1 MNRNYDK
8 NGLAILFPTN
18 EGDSLLCQV
27 DQCFIAT
34 VNQMAEEFLKQ
45 SSKANHIMCVFV
57 CVFMCAYDVERV
69 FQTEPKIRVFTCL

>member
-1 MNRNYDK
+1 MV
-8 NGLAILFPTN
+8 ILLPTD

-27 DQCFIAT
+27 DQCFVAA
-34 VNQMAEEFLKQ
+34 VDQMAEEFLKQ
-45 SSKANHIMCVFV
+45 SSKAKNIMCVFV

>member
-34 VNQMAEEFLKQ
+34 VNQVAEEFLKQ
-45 SSKANHIMCVFV
+45 SSEANHIMCVFV
-57 CVFMCAYDVERV
+57 CVLYMCERV
-69 FQTEPKIRVFTCL
+69 SQTEPKIGVITCL